1 MKKFNT
7 RLLSAALLS
16 SLLFSINQS
25 YALTV
30 ENPGTHQSLFHWG
43 GGGGST
49 SVYGQ
54 TVKLTD
60 NKYNSLNNFTF
71 YLRSAQSSSSISFD
85 AYVYKWD
92 SALGRIVGDAVFEQ
106 KNLSATTNSQ
116 NYTPVTVNTGKTKL
130 DPNQEYVIFLSSLG
144 YPLNPS
150 HFWQRGENIDGEH
163 VYDNALNFNELEAT
177 WDYTSAGYWT
187 SDMDVAYILNFS
199 QWLSAQDTMA
209 SMQNNILGLNQLFT
223 IQANA
228 LENSLSQKCSY
239 FNNDNFCVSFS
250 ANYAQA
256 NNSSDIDATSG
267 IVNVAYKINQNFY
280 VGGSLE
286 QIVSDI
292 NYSDV
297 SYRQTAPDVSVYT
310 GWNQKDSGEG
320 LNAHI
325 AYRYSNGKVDI
336 KRDQIASAEAGQ
348 GRSDLT
354 TNAWYASLG
363 NTFNIQNKAM
373 ITPYLAVRY
382 SDIEREGYT
391 EKLSDDVTNPL
402 TYDDLSR
409 ETTTAIVGVE
419 AATAL
424 TSKLNISAQI
434 GYEKDFDKKFS
445 DYSATGVEALEP
457 LDFNEDYDD
466 NRLFLSTGIDYNFA
480 KNQNIGLNVSYR
492 ESTFT
497 PSAVT
502 SGSIFYQTSF

>member
-7 RLLSAALLS
+7 RLLSATFLS
-16 SLLFSINQS
+16 SLLFSINHS
-25 YALTV
+25 YALTI
-30 ENPGTHQSLFHWG
+30 ENPTNGGAISSWG
-43 GGGGST
+43 GGWAT
-49 SVYGQ
+49 SIYGQ
-54 TVKLTD
+54 TIKLTD
-60 NKYNSLNNFTF
+60 RQYNKLDNFTF
-71 YLRSAQSSSSISFD
+71 YLGTTPDSSPISFD
-85 AYVYKWD
+85 AYIYKWD
-92 SALGRIVGDAVFEQ
+92 STSNKIVGNAVFEQ
-106 KNLSATTNSQ
+106 KNLLATTNNTNS
-116 NYTPVTVNTGKTKL
+116 TPITVNTENTKL
-130 DPNQEYVIFLSSLG
+130 ESNQDYVIFLSSLG
-144 YPLNPS
+144 YSLNPS
-150 HFWQRGENIDGEH
+150 LYWRTGEAIDGNFVFLNASSFSDVIDESWNSFIN
-163 VYDNALNFNELEAT
+163 YDL
-177 WDYTSAGYWT
+177 
-187 SDMDVAYILNFS
+187 AYILNLS
-199 QWLSAQDTMA
+199 QWLSAQDTIA

-466 NRLFLSTGIDYNFA
+466 NRLFLSTGIDYTFA
-480 KNQNIGLNVSYR
+480 KNQNIGLSISYR